1 MCLQHRQRN
10 ESHQSPLKSP
20 SRRTFSSG
28 ITMRDR
34 VHLQRSARPA
44 STRLVLVLDGS
55 PSSHRRS
62 VSFTRYLPDMIYR
75 LARSALF
82 LLPPEKAHALTLG
95 AVRVRGRLI
104 HPRAQSGN
112 PIQVMGLSFS
122 NRVGLAAG
130 FDKNAV
136 AVDGWF
142 SLGFGHVEVGT
153 VTPKQQPGNPPPRV
167 YRLASHEAIINS
179 MGFPN
184 DGAER
189 AAVRLR
195 SRRRSGVVGVN
206 IGKNATTPLER
217 AVDDYLFCL
226 RTVFPVA
233 DYVTV
238 NVSSPNTAGLRSLQ
252 ETEQLVPLLSGV
264 VSESRELEKRQGR
277 RVPVVLKISPDL
289 APDELREVAR
299 AAASIPVA
307 GIIATN
313 TTLSRDAVAGHPS
326 AQEAGGLSG
335 RPLFAKSCAAVRTL
349 REELGPAMP
358 IIGVGG
364 VTSAADARTLR
375 EAGADLVQAY
385 TALVYRGPRLVHE
398 LAAALPV

>member
-1 MCLQHRQRN
+1 M
-10 ESHQSPLKSP
+10 PLTVVAIAAQKI
-20 SRRTFSSG
+20 R
-28 ITMRDR
+28 
-34 VHLQRSARPA
+34 
-44 STRLVLVLDGS
+44 
-55 PSSHRRS
+55 
-62 VSFTRYLPDMIYR
+62 RYLPVMVYR
-75 LARSALF
+75 LARAALF
-82 LLPPEKAHALTLG
+82 LLPPEQAHALTLG
-95 AVRVRGRLI
+95 AVRLRGKLI
-104 HPRAQSGN
+104 PPPVQRGDPVS
-112 PIQVMGLSFS
+112 VMGLSFS
-122 NRVGLAAG
+122 NRIGLAAG
-130 FDKNAV
+130 FDKNAI

-153 VTPKQQPGNPPPRV
+153 VTPKPQPGNPRPRV
-167 YRLASHEAIINS
+167 YRLASHEAIINR

-189 AAVRLR
+189 VVARLR
-195 SRRRSGVVGVN
+195 SRARPGVVGIN
-206 IGKNATTPLER
+206 IGKNATTPLGR

-252 ETEQLVPLLSGV
+252 DTEQLVPLLSGV
-264 VSESRELEKRQGR
+264 VAESHGLERRHGK

-289 APDELREVAR
+289 TTQELRELAR

-313 TTLSRDAVAGHPS
+313 TTISRDAVAGHPH

-335 RPLFAKSCAAVRTL
+335 RPLFARSSVAVRTL

-364 VTSAADARTLR
+364 VASAADARNLR
-375 EAGADLVQAY
+375 QAGADLVQAY

-398 LAAALPV
+398 LTEALRV